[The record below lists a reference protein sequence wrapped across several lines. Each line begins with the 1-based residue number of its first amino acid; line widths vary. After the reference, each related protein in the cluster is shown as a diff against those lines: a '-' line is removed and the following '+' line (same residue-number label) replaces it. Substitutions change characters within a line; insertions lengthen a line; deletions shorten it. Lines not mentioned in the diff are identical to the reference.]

1 MRNFHYMFI
10 LLQVYLEPILYY
22 ENAYKNLSLISDKL
36 VMKMLI
42 LIQFLQTLL
51 NLNILNFFFKK
62 KTILLIL
69 TVFDIPTIILCIN
82 IRSFLYIFL

>member
-1 MRNFHYMFI
+1 MFI

-62 KTILLIL
+62 KL
-69 TVFDIPTIILCIN
+69 FC
-82 IRSFLYIFL
+82 